1 MKALLI
7 AMLFAT
13 LSATLS
19 AAPRESVTI
28 EVDESK
34 DEFRVVVKTD
44 RKIKFDAYQTESPSP
59 GFPAA
64 FAGVLVMNS
73 RGEVVGCHQE
83 NRPRHV
89 ADSISG
95 SRWPEDSRIV
105 RVTNDRPYTSPWF
118 KSESLFFA
126 FDACVRPDRRGEY
139 VKYQIQIE
147 IETSKGVISTKT
159 DWLDFDGFK
168 TD

>member
-1 MKALLI
+1 MKVLLI
-7 AMLFAT
+7 PLLLAS
-13 LSATLS
+13 LSS
-19 AAPRESVTI
+19 APRESVTI

-34 DEFRVVVKTD
+34 DEFRVVVQTD

-64 FAGVLVMNS
+64 FVSVLVMNS
-73 RGEVVGCHQE
+73 RGEVVGCHEE
-83 NRPRHV
+83 NLPRHP
-89 ADSISG
+89 ADRISG
-95 SRWPEDSRIV
+95 SRWPKDRRIV
-105 RVTNDRPYTSPWF
+105 RVTKDRPYMSPWF
-118 KSESLFFA
+118 KSQSLFFA
-126 FDACVRPDRRGEY
+126 FDPCVLPKRRGGY